1 VNIGTEQ
8 SSMIAGSGTAK
19 SVGDNPRPIVGPGD
33 VLKILGSQPDQRSAA
48 VTHRWA
54 GFTVEIGPD

>member
-1 VNIGTEQ
+1 
-8 SSMIAGSGTAK
+8 MIAGSGTAK
-19 SVGDNPRPIVGPGD
+19 SVGDNPRPIAGPGD
-33 VLKILGSQPDQRSAA
+33 VVKILGSQPDQRSAA